1 MFGRKLRSAKIN
13 PVIALSIFALL
24 LLGSLGTGYA
34 AWSDSLRSSGTVST
48 GTLDMRF
55 TADSAV
61 SGSENTVGHCNL
73 TREDKKLTV
82 VIDHGYPDYTCTLTM
97 QMKNVGTLPAVAY
110 ATAEIAAAS
119 QLDWNVANCQSLV
132 DHSTVFQPNET
143 KSCTAVV
150 KVKQAASQGAD
161 YTFSLRLDFQNWHP

>member
-1 MFGRKLRSAKIN
+1 MLRRTRRLKRVN
-13 PVIALSIFALL
+13 PVVVFALL
-24 LLGSLGTGYA
+24 GIIALGTLGTGYA
-34 AWSDSLRSSGTVST
+34 AWTDSLGSTGTVTT

-55 TADSAV
+55 TE
-61 SGSENTVGHCNL
+61 GSSVAASESTVGHCTL
-73 TREDKKLTV
+73 AREDKKLTV